1 MLHPNVA
8 EAAVVGYPHPVKGEG
23 IYVYATLNED
33 IIIVIIYYYYIF
45 LGIYIYVTLNEG
57 VHESDELRKALV
69 MQCRSEIGAFAAPDV
84 VHWAPS
90 LPKTRSGKIMRRILR
105 KIAASGKEV
114 TADEL
119 GDTSTRAARCGAQRL
134 GGAAAEAA
142 LSGPVGSPTRPW
154 WTSSSPRT
162 ACEAAATTPPPFI
175 TPLAIALHLH
185 THPRT
190 RCAALR
196 FR

>member
-1 MLHPNVA
+1 M
-8 EAAVVGYPHPVKGEG
+8 VGYPHPVKGEG
-23 IYVYATLNED
+23 IY
-33 IIIVIIYYYYIF
+33 
-45 LGIYIYVTLNEG
+45 IYVTLNEG
-57 VHESDELRKALV
+57 VDESDELRKALV

-134 GGAAAEAA
+134 GGPAAEAA

-162 ACEAAATTPPPFI
+162 ACEAAATTPLI